1 MTMSTEPVSISRM
14 RSMQSPSMSQQLS
27 VLMSFS
33 TLAKNRDV
41 FTTMTDIDRILGR
54 TPSVRES
61 SSLIPTNAT
70 EIPGTEGA
78 DDPGIQQQPSA
89 RLDTQDDGLLSTGL
103 ALVAPD
109 TTPQSSY
116 PLNPA
121 QVPAGQPPQPAA
133 PLAQPGQT
141 PAQSYFPR
149 PAPVAS
155 DSALNDPALAAI
167 VGESIRSVTE
177 SAVPAG
183 IKVSNAMSQGNEM
196 PAPVEADPKK
206 VCEAFRRFNK

>member
-1 MTMSTEPVSISRM
+1 
-14 RSMQSPSMSQQLS
+14 
-27 VLMSFS
+27 
-33 TLAKNRDV
+33 
-41 FTTMTDIDRILGR
+41 MTDIDRILGR
-54 TPSVRES
+54 VPSLRES
-61 SSLIPTNAT
+61 SSLIPTDAT

-78 DDPGIQQQPSA
+78 DDPGIQQQAPA
-89 RLDTQDDGLLSTGL
+89 RMDAQDGGLLSTGL

-121 QVPAGQPPQPAA
+121 QVPAGQPPQPVTA

-141 PAQSYFPR
+141 AAQSYFPR

-167 VGESIRSVTE
+167 VGESIRSITE
-177 SAVPAG
+177 NAMPAG
-183 IKVSNAMSQGNEM
+183 AKVSAAMSQGNEM
-196 PAPVEADPKK
+196 PAPVEADPRK
-206 VCEAFRRFNK
+206 VCDAFRRFSR

>member
-1 MTMSTEPVSISRM
+1 
-14 RSMQSPSMSQQLS
+14 
-27 VLMSFS
+27 
-33 TLAKNRDV
+33 
-41 FTTMTDIDRILGR
+41 MTDIDRILGR

-61 SSLIPTNAT
+61 SSLIPTDAT
-70 EIPGTEGA
+70 EIPGTEGT

-89 RLDTQDDGLLSTGL
+89 RMDTQDDGLLSTGL

-121 QVPAGQPPQPAA
+121 QVPAGQPQPVAA
-133 PLAQPGQT
+133 PLAQPGQQT

-167 VGESIRSVTE
+167 VGESLASITE

-183 IKVSNAMSQGNEM
+183 VKVSNAMAQGNTM

-206 VCEAFRRFNK
+206 VCEAFRRFSR